1 MRPPI
6 SGEHTVTRPLIASLL
21 AHIDG
26 QASREVALQAYRE
39 AEEKHGVRIYDDH
52 DARVAPG
59 AFKPHMPISEER
71 VRTLT
76 RSWEQFDRALE
87 PLGRGAER
95 NLVIQSLGPFVSD
108 TGLWVAG
115 ADLAADHLFIFRSGE
130 VGSWTGEQWDHH
142 LANWA
147 AVTQYLGRDDWT
159 AERLVAQVRKAPRY
173 QEWAK
178 LLRALIAE
186 ARGVVVRT

>member
-1 MRPPI
+1 M
-6 SGEHTVTRPLIASLL
+6 TRPFIASLL

-26 QASREVALQAYRE
+26 EVPREVALQAYRE

-87 PLGRGAER
+87 PLGRAAER
-95 NLVIQSLGPFVSD
+95 NLVIRSLGPFLSD

-115 ADLAADHLFIFRSGE
+115 DDLAADHLFIFRGGE
-130 VGSWTGEQWDHH
+130 VGSWTADQWDQH

-147 AVTQYLGRDDWT
+147 AVTQYQGRDDWT
-159 AERLVAQVRKAPRY
+159 AERLVERVRSAPRY
-173 QEWAK
+173 HEWTK
-178 LLRALIAE
+178 LLRDLIAE
-186 ARGVVVRT
+186 ARGVAVRG

>member
-1 MRPPI
+1 M
-6 SGEHTVTRPLIASLL
+6 TRPLITSFL

-26 QASREVALQAYRE
+26 QASRDVALQAYRE
-39 AEEKHGVRIYDDH
+39 AEEKHGVRVYDDH

-95 NLVIQSLGPFVSD
+95 ELVIRSLGPFVSD

-115 ADLAADHLFIFRSGE
+115 GDLAADHLFIFRSGE
-130 VGSWTGEQWDHH
+130 VGSWTAEQWDHH

-147 AVTQYLGRDDWT
+147 AVKQYQGRDDWT
-159 AERLVAQVRKAPRY
+159 PERLLAQVQRAPRY
-173 QEWAK
+173 QEWTK
-178 LLRALIAE
+178 LLRGLIAE
-186 ARGVVVRT
+186 ARGVAVRT

>member
-1 MRPPI
+1 MTRSLI
-6 SGEHTVTRPLIASLL
+6 STFL
-21 AHIDG
+21 AHLDG
-26 QASREVALQAYRE
+26 DASREVALQAYRE
-39 AEEKHGVRIYDDH
+39 AEEKHGVRVYDDH

-59 AFKPHMPISEER
+59 AVKPHMPISEER

-95 NLVIQSLGPFVSD
+95 NLVIRTLGPFISD

-115 ADLAADHLFIFRSGE
+115 ADLADDHLFIFRSGE
-130 VGSWTGEQWDHH
+130 VGSWTGEQWDQH

-147 AVTQYLGRDDWT
+147 AVTQHMGRDDWT
-159 AERLVAQVRKAPRY
+159 AERLVTQVREAPRY
-173 QEWAK
+173 RELTQ
-178 LLRALIAE
+178 LLRSLIAE
-186 ARGVVVRT
+186 ARGAVIRG

>member
-1 MRPPI
+1 M
-6 SGEHTVTRPLIASLL
+6 TRPLIASFL
-21 AHIDG
+21 AHLDG
-26 QASREVALQAYRE
+26 EASREVALQALRE

-87 PLGRGAER
+87 PLGRADER
-95 NLVIQSLGPFVSD
+95 NLVIRTLGPFIAD

-115 ADLAADHLFIFRSGE
+115 ADLADDHLFIFRTGE
-130 VGSWTGEQWDHH
+130 VGSWTGEQWDQH
-142 LANWA
+142 LANWSS
-147 AVTQYLGRDDWT
+147 VKQFMGRDDWT
-159 AERLVAQVRKAPRY
+159 PERLVDQMRRAPRY
-173 QEWAK
+173 REWVD
-178 LLRALIAE
+178 LLRSLIAE
-186 ARGVVVRT
+186 ARGVAIRA

>member
-6 SGEHTVTRPLIASLL
+6 SREHTVIRPLIASLL

-108 TGLWVAG
+108 SGLWVAG

-130 VGSWTGEQWDHH
+130 VGSWTAEQWDHH

>member
-1 MRPPI
+1 M
-6 SGEHTVTRPLIASLL
+6 TRPLIATFL

-26 QASREVALQAYRE
+26 QASREVALQAFRE

-95 NLVIQSLGPFVSD
+95 NLVIRTLGPFVSD

-115 ADLAADHLFIFRSGE
+115 SDLADDHLFIFRSGE
-130 VGSWTGEQWDHH
+130 VGSWTGDQWDQH
-142 LANWA
+142 LANWG
-147 AVTQYLGRDDWT
+147 AVTQFRGRDDWT
-159 AERLVAQVRKAPRY
+159 AERIVVQMRNTPRY
-173 QEWAK
+173 REWTE
-178 LLRALIAE
+178 LLRSLIAE
-186 ARGVVVRT
+186 ARGVAVRG

>member
-1 MRPPI
+1 M
-6 SGEHTVTRPLIASLL
+6 TRSLIEALFACL
-21 AHIDG
+21 DG
-26 QASREVALQAYRE
+26 QLPRDEALAAYRS
-39 AEEKHGVRIYDDH
+39 AEDRFGVRIYDDH

-95 NLVIQSLGPFVSD
+95 QLVIRSLGPFISG

-115 ADLAADHLFIFRSGE
+115 QDLAGDHLFIFRSGE
-130 VGSWTGEQWDHH
+130 VGSWTAEQWDDH

-147 AVTQYLGRDDWT
+147 AIKQYQGRDDWT
-159 AERLVAQVRKAPRY
+159 PERLIEKMRSMPRY
-173 QEWAK
+173 PEWTG
-178 LLRALIAE
+178 LLRELITE
-186 ARGVVVRT
+186 ARNKTSARG

>member
-1 MRPPI
+1 M
-6 SGEHTVTRPLIASLL
+6 TRPLITSFL

-39 AEEKHGVRIYDDH
+39 AEEKHGVRVYDDH

-95 NLVIQSLGPFVSD
+95 ELVIRSLGPFVSD

-130 VGSWTGEQWDHH
+130 VGSWTAEQWDHH

-147 AVTQYLGRDDWT
+147 AVKQYQGRDDWT
-159 AERLVAQVRKAPRY
+159 PERLVAQVQRAPRY
-173 QEWAK
+173 QEWTT
-178 LLRALIAE
+178 LLRGLIAE
-186 ARGVVVRT
+186 ARGVAVRT

>member
-1 MRPPI
+1 L
-6 SGEHTVTRPLIASLL
+6 TRSLIEALFACL
-21 AHIDG
+21 DG
-26 QASREVALQAYRE
+26 QISREEALAAYRS
-39 AEEKHGVRIYDDH
+39 AENQFGVRIYDDH

-95 NLVIQSLGPFVSD
+95 QLVIRALGPFVSG
-108 TGLWVAG
+108 TGLWMAG
-115 ADLAADHLFIFRSGE
+115 EDLATDHLFIFRSGE
-130 VGSWTGEQWDHH
+130 VGSWTAEQWDDH

-147 AVTQYLGRDDWT
+147 AVKQYQGREDWNP
-159 AERLVAQVRKAPRY
+159 ERLIATIRSMPRY
-173 QEWAK
+173 PQWTG
-178 LLRALIAE
+178 LLRELISE
-186 ARGVVVRT
+186 AREAGARRSR

>member
-6 SGEHTVTRPLIASLL
+6 SREHTVVRPLIASLL

-108 TGLWVAG
+108 TGLWIAG

-130 VGSWTGEQWDHH
+130 VGSWTADQWDQH

-147 AVTQYLGRDDWT
+147 AVTQYQGRDDWT
-159 AERLVAQVRKAPRY
+159 EERLVAQVRGAPRY
-173 QEWAK
+173 GEWAK
-178 LLRALIAE
+178 LLRDLIAE
-186 ARGVVVRT
+186 ARGVVVRS

>member
-6 SGEHTVTRPLIASLL
+6 SGEHKVTRPLIASLL

-87 PLGRGAER
+87 PLGRAAER

-147 AVTQYLGRDDWT
+147 AVTQYRGRDEWT
-159 AERLVAQVRKAPRY
+159 AERLVEYMCQAPRY
-173 QEWAK
+173 REWTA
-178 LLRALIAE
+178 LLRSIIAE
-186 ARGVVVRT
+186 VRGSPVRG